1 VVLEPWQWVLGAVAA
16 FLIGVAKTGISGLG
30 IFAIVIFASVL
41 PARES
46 VGIVLAILIA
56 ADLVAVIIYRREAH
70 WGHLLRLFPWAA
82 AGVVVGALTTGRI
95 DNELMRLLIGAIVV
109 ALSVLQ
115 FVRSRRGTP
124 NEERVWP
131 PWLSAA
137 TGLLA
142 GFTTMVAN
150 AAGPLMVIYL
160 LAMRLP
166 KLVFIGTTA
175 WFFLVLN
182 LFKVPFSFG
191 LGLISLQSLGLSAQL
206 ILFAIVGA
214 LVGRPLVARIDQQ
227 LFEHIALALSFVA
240 GVRLLLI

>member
-1 VVLEPWQWVLGAVAA
+1 VALEPWQWGLAALAA

-56 ADLVAVIIYRREAH
+56 ADLVAVTIYRREAD

-82 AGVVVGALTTGRI
+82 AGVVLGALTTGRI
-95 DNELMRLLIGAIVV
+95 DDELMRLLIGVIVV

-115 FVRSRRGTP
+115 FVRSRHAVA
-124 NEERVWP
+124 NEERAWP
-131 PWLSAA
+131 RWLSAA

-182 LFKVPFSFG
+182 LFKVPFSLS

-206 ILFAIVGA
+206 IPFAVLGA
-214 LVGRPLVARIDQQ
+214 LTGRPLVARIDQQ
-227 LFEHIALALSFVA
+227 LFERIALALSFVA